1 MVNLEP
7 PNVSIPDKD
16 HYYES
21 VYVVL
26 THPEKYIGR
35 RISIGGKVV
44 GDTIQF
50 DGHFVIFKIKDAC
63 TAPLLPD
70 DDPDHGYITIVLVNG
85 SQPTLLQDGVK
96 AIAAGTMRP
105 DGIFCADDLALVTA
119 CAHL

>member
-1 MVNLEP
+1 MINLTP
-7 PNVSIPDKD
+7 ASPSDSLKA

-35 RISIGGKVV
+35 RFSIGGNVV

-63 TAPLLPD
+63 TAPLPPD
-70 DDPDHGYITIVLVNG
+70 DDPDHGCITIVLVNG
-85 SQPTLLQDGVK
+85 SKPTLLQDGVK

-119 CAHL
+119 YTHL